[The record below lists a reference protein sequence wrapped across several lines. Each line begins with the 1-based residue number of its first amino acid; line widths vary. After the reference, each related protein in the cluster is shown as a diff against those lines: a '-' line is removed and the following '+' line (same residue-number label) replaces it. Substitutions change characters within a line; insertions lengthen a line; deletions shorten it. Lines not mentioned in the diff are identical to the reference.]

1 MLKSICGVEATP
13 GQTVYGWLEFEG
25 SKLPVVVSQG
35 KSAGPTLLILGMQH
49 AMEFSGPAAIDRALE
64 MLDLDLLKGT
74 IVSMPFVNPLQVNL
88 DSDQKALAHKNVET
102 NLNRQWPGSA
112 ESDNQFSRL
121 AALLW
126 EQVVKPCDALLD
138 FHCCRNIDPRFSA
151 ALEGHGPSE
160 KLAAASGLEAVDL
173 QTSES
178 YANGLLFVEAA
189 NKLEKAAVL
198 IESYPGGFQI
208 RTAVEACAAVI
219 MNSLLHLGQLPAWQA
234 PQYSPSIP
242 PAIFRRAEAGT
253 VIKNQSGGYLAPRC
267 WPGDRVKK
275 GDVVAVI
282 RSMET
287 FEILE
292 ELRTPIDGA
301 VGCVGDPGRGGLVV
315 EQEEA
320 AVVKSAG

>member
-1 MLKSICGVEATP
+1 MLKSICGVEAAP

-126 EQVVKPCDALLD
+126 EQAVKSCDALLD

-151 ALEGHGPSE
+151 ALEGHAPSE
-160 KLAAASGLEAVDL
+160 KLAADSGLEAVDL
-173 QTSES
+173 QTAES
-178 YANGLLFVEAA
+178 YAKGLLFVLAA
-189 NKLEKAAVL
+189 QQLNKKAVL

-208 RTAVEACAAVI
+208 RAAVEPCAAVI
-219 MNSLLHLGQLPAWQA
+219 MNSLVHMGQLEVWQ
-234 PQYSPSIP
+234 PTIYSPSVP
-242 PAIFRRAEAGT
+242 PAIFRRSEPGT
-253 VIKNQSGGYLAPRC
+253 EIKNKYGGYLAPRR
-267 WPGDRVKK
+267 WAGDRVKK
-275 GDVVAVI
+275 GDLVAVI
-282 RSMET
+282 RSMDT

-301 VGCVGDPGRGGLVV
+301 VGCVGSPRRGGLVL
-315 EQEEA
+315 EQETA